1 MKKSMPQRLNKKPL
15 IALAIILF
23 GAGIAYYT
31 NASMNK
37 REGLE
42 GVKEEEK
49 EKEDSTLPLHNQIT
63 LPPDIPLPPGTP
75 PRV

>member
-1 MKKSMPQRLNKKPL
+1 MKKSVPQRLNKKPL

-42 GVKEEEK
+42 GAGE
-49 EKEDSTLPLHNQIT
+49 TG
-63 LPPDIPLPPGTP
+63 DIPTPPVPTASPPPGTP
-75 PRV
+75 GYIEEEEEQKLY